1 MSIHELRKRVSTKW
15 RTYGENI
22 LPMHVAE
29 MDFEVAAPVRAKLI
43 ELIERSD
50 LGYLGPLP
58 ELAPAFSNYAQ
69 RHWGWEPSTD
79 NLWLAT
85 DVAVASVESLR
96 VLGKPGDRVVIST
109 PVYSSFMKWIA
120 EVHMQ
125 PADAPL
131 RLVENS
137 WRLDLDA
144 IEREFQAGAKIYL
157 LCNPHN
163 PVGTV
168 HTREELSAL
177 ADLALNYGV
186 VVLSDEIHAPLTFD
200 ESSFVPY
207 LSVSEAARETGILTT
222 STSKS
227 YNFAGLKAAFMT
239 TESAEISKRLAGLP
253 PAMHYRA
260 SLLGAFAM
268 VTCYEQGDQ
277 WLSETLGKIS
287 SNRELLASELAA
299 KLPQLKLFDH
309 QSTYLAWV
317 DASALGENPAAEIMR
332 AGVSVVPG
340 PDHAPQAADG
350 PDARYRG
357 FIRFNF
363 ATEPD
368 LIVEAIDRIAKL

>member
-1 MSIHELRKRVSTKW
+1 
-15 RTYGENI
+15 
-22 LPMHVAE
+22 
-29 MDFEVAAPVRAKLI
+29 
-43 ELIERSD
+43 
-50 LGYLGPLP
+50 
-58 ELAPAFSNYAQ
+58 
-69 RHWGWEPSTD
+69 
-79 NLWLAT
+79 
-85 DVAVASVESLR
+85 
-96 VLGKPGDRVVIST
+96 
-109 PVYSSFMKWIA
+109 MKWIA

-350 PDARYRG
+350 LDARYRG

>member
-1 MSIHELRKRVSTKW
+1 MSIQELRRRVSVKW
-15 RTYGENI
+15 RTHGENV

-29 MDFEVAAPVRAKLI
+29 MDFEVAGPVRAKLI
-43 ELIERSD
+43 ELVERSD

-58 ELAPAFSNYAQ
+58 ELAPAFEAYSL
-69 RHWGWEPSTD
+69 RHWGWRANTE

-85 DVAVASVESLR
+85 DVAVAAVESLR
-96 VLGKPGDRVVIST
+96 VLAKPGDRVVIST

-120 EVHMQ
+120 EVHME
-125 PADAPL
+125 PTDAPL
-131 RLVENS
+131 ELVANR
-137 WRLDLDA
+137 WQLDLGA

-168 HTREELSAL
+168 HSREELSAL
-177 ADLALNYGV
+177 ADLALKYGV
-186 VVLSDEIHAPLTFD
+186 VVISDEIHAPLTFD
-200 ESSFVPY
+200 ASKFVPY

-239 TESAEISKRLAGLP
+239 TESAEIKKRLEGLP
-253 PAMHYRA
+253 QAMHYRA

-268 VTCYEQGDQ
+268 VTCYQQGDQ
-277 WLSETLGKIS
+277 WLSETLDKIR

-299 KLPQLKLFDH
+299 KLPGLSLFAHD
-309 QSTYLAWV
+309 STYLAWV
-317 DASALGENPAAEIMR
+317 EAGALGENPAAEIMR
-332 AGVSVVPG
+332 AGVAVVPG
-340 PDHAPQAADG
+340 PDHAPASVSGYQN
-350 PDARYRG
+350 

-363 ATEPD
+363 ATEPE
-368 LIVEAIDRIAKL
+368 LIVEAVDRIAKL